1 MTLRTRFLSAAFL
14 FFSFLIPSGSLRA
27 QTTPR
32 PANPPATE
40 EVVIE
45 AAQQEKVGDVY
56 HLRGNVVI
64 TAHNYVIR
72 ADEVTY
78 NSDTGDLEAT
88 GHLVFNGGPHDEH
101 IEASHATYNRIT
113 DSGKF
118 YDVVGS
124 TGAKFRGSHVL
135 LTSSNPFAFKGKVVE
150 KVGRDLFIVHS
161 GEVTDCRIENP
172 KWTFQTQKSVVLL
185 GENAKLYHAT
195 FRLFYI
201 PIFYFPYTRMPVER
215 IGRQSGLLIPG
226 IGQSSLKGTIL
237 GDSFYWAVN
246 RSIDATI
253 GAEYYSAI
261 GWAQHGEFRSR
272 PSANSFLNATYF
284 GVLDRNS
291 GPTGVNQGGEEVRAD
306 GVAQLPWGLR
316 GVANIDYL
324 SSYLF
329 RQTFSESFTQATNS
343 STNSIGF
350 ASKSTNGYFFNL
362 MASRYQNF
370 QSTTPGDLITI
381 LHVPSLD
388 VGSVE
393 HPIGASPVQWSY
405 DTALQ
410 GVSRSE
416 PGFQTDPLVGRFDFH
431 PRASLPLH
439 FHQWD
444 VRPEITLDDTYYTQ
458 GLAAGS
464 GGIGIPGN
472 FGVNRRA
479 LETAVEIRPPAVD
492 RIFERPLFNHTL
504 KHVIEP
510 RVIYRYVTGV
520 SNFQQIIR
528 FDARDILT
536 NTNEVEYAVTN
547 RLYAKPVK
555 SPQNCTQEENTP
567 KEVPGGGSQ
576 TIPPSSGPQTFP
588 PAGSS
593 KSEKPEPCGVL
604 SAGHEI
610 FSWELIQKYFL
621 DTTFGGA
628 LVPGQQNVFTTTV
641 ELTGIAFLTAPR
653 HFSPVVSRMRIEAGR
668 KTDIEWHLDYD
679 PQTGQINA
687 NTAYV
692 THHFDQF
699 FVAGST
705 AYVRVVGETVPVA
718 PTPQNPNPAPAPLEF
733 NQFRWLVG
741 YGNPNK
747 RGISAATNIGFDVSN
762 RFLQYAAIQSSY
774 NWDCCGV
781 SVEFRRLALGA
792 VRNEN
797 QYRFALSLTNIG
809 TFGNLR
815 RQERLF

>member
-1 MTLRTRFLSAAFL
+1 MTLRSRILIAALLFSFPFLSG
-14 FFSFLIPSGSLRA
+14 SGLA

-32 PANPPATE
+32 PAIPLATE

-72 ADEVTY
+72 ADEITY
-78 NSDTGDLEAT
+78 NAATGDIDAT
-88 GHLVFNGGPHDEH
+88 GHLVFDGGPHDEH
-101 IEASHATYNRIT
+101 IEASHATYNRNT

-124 TGAKFRGSHVL
+124 TGARFRGSHVL
-135 LTSSNPFAFKGKVVE
+135 LTSSNPFSFKGKMVE
-150 KVGRDLFIVHS
+150 KDGRDVFIVHD
-161 GEVTDCRIENP
+161 GMVTNCQLESP
-172 KWTFQTQKSVVLL
+172 KWTFQTEKAVVLL

-195 FRLFYI
+195 FHLAYL
-201 PIFYFPYTRMPVER
+201 PIFYFPYTRLPAER
-215 IGRQSGLLIPG
+215 IGRQSGFLIPG
-226 IGQSSLKGTIL
+226 IGQSSTKGTII
-237 GDSFYWAVN
+237 GEAFYWAIN
-246 RSIDATI
+246 RSMDATI
-253 GAEYYSAI
+253 GAEYYSSV
-261 GWAQHGEFRSR
+261 GWAQHGDFRSR
-272 PSANSFLNATYF
+272 PSENSFFNAHYF

-306 GVAQLPWGLR
+306 GAAQLRWGFR

-329 RQTFSESFTQATNS
+329 RQTFSESFNQAANSETNS
-343 STNSIGF
+343 VAF
-350 ASKSTNGYFFNL
+350 ASKATNGYFFNA
-362 MASRYQNF
+362 MAARYQNF
-370 QSTTPGDLITI
+370 QSTIPGDSITI
-381 LHVPSLD
+381 LHIPSLD
-388 VGSVE
+388 LGSVE
-393 HPIGASPVQWSY
+393 HPIGSSPVQWSY

-431 PRASLPLH
+431 PRAALPLH
-439 FHQWD
+439 IHGWD

-458 GLAAGS
+458 DLMAGS
-464 GGIGIPGN
+464 GIGIPGTE
-472 FGVNRRA
+472 GVNRKA
-479 LETAVEIRPPAVD
+479 IETAVEIRPPALG
-492 RIFERPLFNHTL
+492 RIFEKPVFNHRW

-510 RVIYRYVTGV
+510 RAVYRYVTGV
-520 SNFQQIIR
+520 NNFQEIIR

-536 NTNEVEYAVTN
+536 NTNELEYSVTN
-547 RLYAKPVK
+547 RLYSKSAKEPE
-555 SPQNCTQEENTP
+555 NCVPEDSVSSEM
-567 KEVPGGGSQ
+567 PGGGPQ
-576 TIPPSSGPQTFP
+576 TIPPSTVT
-588 PAGSS
+588 AN
-593 KSEKPEPCGVL
+593 SEKKTGPC
-604 SAGHEI
+604 SPIAAGHEV
-610 FSWELIQKYFL
+610 FSWELIQKYFI

-628 LVPGQQNVFTTTV
+628 LVPGRQNVFTTTV
-641 ELTGIAFLTAPR
+641 ELTGIAFLLNPR
-653 HFSPVVSRMRIEAGR
+653 HFSPVVSRMRVQTGSN
-668 KTDIEWHLDYD
+668 TDLEWHLDYD
-679 PQTGQINA
+679 PTTGQINA
-687 NTAYV
+687 STAYI
-692 THHFDQF
+692 THHFKDF

-705 AYVRVVGETVPVA
+705 AYVRVIGETVPAA
-718 PTPQNPNPAPAPLEF
+718 PTPQNPNPAPTPLEF

-762 RFLQYAAIQSSY
+762 QYLQYAAVQSSY

-781 SVEFRRLALGA
+781 SFEFRRLALGS

-809 TFGNLR
+809 TFGTLR

>member
-1 MTLRTRFLSAAFL
+1 MTLRTRFLIAPVL
-14 FFSFLIPSGSLRA
+14 LILFLILSGSGIA

-32 PANPPATE
+32 PANPPPTE

-45 AAQQEKVGDVY
+45 ATQQEKVGNVY
-56 HLRGNVVI
+56 HLRGNVVV
-64 TAHNYVIR
+64 TVHNYVIR

-78 NSDTGDLEAT
+78 NADTGDLDAR
-88 GHLVFNGGPHDEH
+88 GHLVFDGGPHDEH
-101 IEASHATYNRIT
+101 IEATHATYNRIT

-124 TGAKFRGSHVL
+124 TGARFRGSHVL

-150 KVGRDLFIVHS
+150 KVGRDLFIVHD
-161 GEVTDCRIENP
+161 GLVTDCRLDHP
-172 KWTFQTQKSVVLL
+172 KWTFQTQRAVVLM

-195 FRLFYI
+195 FHLIYF
-201 PIFYFPYTRMPVER
+201 PIFYFPYTRLPVER
-215 IGRQSGLLIPG
+215 IGRQTGLLIPG

-237 GDSFYWAVN
+237 GESVYWAVN
-246 RSIDATI
+246 RSVDATI

-272 PSANSFLNATYF
+272 PSENSFLNATYF
-284 GVLDRNS
+284 GVLDRNAGPS
-291 GPTGVNQGGEEVRAD
+291 GINQGGEEVRAD
-306 GVAQLPWGLR
+306 GAAQLPWGFR

-343 STNSIGF
+343 ETNSIGF
-350 ASKSTNGYFFNL
+350 ASKSMNGYYFNL

-381 LHVPSLD
+381 LHTPSLD

-416 PGFQTDPLVGRFDFH
+416 PGFQTDPLVGRFDFT

-439 FHQWD
+439 FHQWSI
-444 VRPEITLDDTYYTQ
+444 RPEISLDDTYYTQ
-458 GLAAGS
+458 GLASGS
-464 GGIGIPGN
+464 GGIGVPGN
-472 FGVNRRA
+472 FGVNRKA
-479 LETAVEIRPPAVD
+479 VETEVEIRPPVLD
-492 RIFERPLFNHTL
+492 RIFDKPMFNHRF

-510 RVIYRYVTGV
+510 RMVYRYVTGV

-536 NTNEVEYAVTN
+536 NTNEVEYSVTN
-547 RLYAKPVK
+547 RIYAKPVRT
-555 SPQNCTQEENTP
+555 SDSCIPSENTSS
-567 KEVPGGGSQ
+567 ETPGGG
-576 TIPPSSGPQTFP
+576 GPQTFP
-588 PAGSS
+588 PNSNATRTDKSSGCTSAVGS
-593 KSEKPEPCGVL
+593 
-604 SAGHEI
+604 EI
-610 FSWELIQKYFL
+610 FSWELIQKYFM
-621 DTTFGGA
+621 DTSFGGA
-628 LVPGQQNVFTTTV
+628 LVPGQQNVFTTTA

-653 HFSPVVSRMRIEAGR
+653 HFSPIVSRMRAQAGR

-679 PQTGQINA
+679 PETGQINA
-687 NTAYV
+687 STAYV

-705 AYVRVVGETVPVA
+705 AYVRVVGETIPVA

-733 NQFRWLVG
+733 NQFRWLIG

-762 RFLQYAAIQSSY
+762 QYLQYAAIQSSY

>member
-1 MTLRTRFLSAAFL
+1 MTLRSRFLSAALL
-14 FFSFLIPSGSLRA
+14 FFLFLIPSGSGRA

-32 PANPPATE
+32 PANAPATE

-45 AAQQEKVGDVY
+45 ATEQEKVGDVY

-64 TAHNYVIR
+64 TAHNYVMR
-72 ADEVTY
+72 ADEITY
-78 NSDTGDLEAT
+78 NSDTGDLDAT
-88 GHLVFNGGPHDEH
+88 GHLVFDGGPHDEH

-124 TGAKFRGSHVL
+124 TGARFRGSHVL
-135 LTSSNPFAFKGKVVE
+135 LTSSNPFAFKGKEVE
-150 KVGRDLFIVHS
+150 KVGRDLFIIHN
-161 GEVTDCRIENP
+161 GMVTDCRIEHP
-172 KWTFQTQKSVVLL
+172 KWTFQTRKAVVLL

-195 FRLFYI
+195 FHLIYF
-201 PIFYFPYTRMPVER
+201 PIFYFPYTHLPVER

-237 GDSFYWAVN
+237 GESFYWAVN
-246 RSIDATI
+246 RSVDATI
-253 GAEYYSAI
+253 GAEYYSAL

-272 PSANSFLNATYF
+272 PTANSFFNASYF
-284 GVLDRNS
+284 GVLDRNY
-291 GPTGVNQGGEEVRAD
+291 GPSGVNQGGEEVRAD
-306 GVAQLPWGLR
+306 GVAQLGWGFR

-329 RQTFSESFTQATNS
+329 RQTFSETYTQATNS
-343 STNSIGF
+343 ETNTIGF
-350 ASKSTNGYFFNL
+350 ASKSTDGYFFNL

-381 LHVPSLD
+381 LHAPSVDL
-388 VGSVE
+388 GSVE
-393 HPIGASPVQWSY
+393 HPISTSPVRWSY
-405 DTALQ
+405 DTAVQ

-416 PGFQTDPLVGRFDFH
+416 PGFQTDPLVGRFDFT
-431 PRASLPLH
+431 PRAALPLH

-444 VRPEITLDDTYYTQ
+444 IRPEVSVDDTYYTQ
-458 GLAAGS
+458 GLASGS
-464 GGIGIPGN
+464 GGVGVPSS
-472 FGVNRRA
+472 FGVNRKA
-479 LETAVEIRPPAVD
+479 IETDVEIRPPAVD
-492 RIFERPLFNHTL
+492 RIFEKPVFHHRL

-510 RVIYRYVTGV
+510 SVTYRYVTGV

-536 NTNEVEYAVTN
+536 DTNEVEYAVTN
-547 RLYAKPVK
+547 RLYAKPLK
-555 SPQNCTQEENTP
+555 APENCVADDTTP
-567 KEVPGGGSQ
+567 
-576 TIPPSSGPQTFP
+576 SGPSGGEQQTLSI
-588 PAGSS
+588 GSPKAE
-593 KSEKPEPCGVL
+593 KSAAC
-604 SAGHEI
+604 SAAIGREI

-628 LVPGQQNVFTTTV
+628 LVPGQQNVFTTTA

-653 HFSPVVSRMRIEAGR
+653 HFSPIVSRMRMQAGK

-679 PQTGQINA
+679 PVTGQINA
-687 NTAYV
+687 STAYV
-692 THHFDQF
+692 THHWDQF

-733 NQFRWLVG
+733 NQIRWLVG

-762 RFLQYAAIQSSY
+762 QFLQYAAVQSSY
-774 NWDCCGV
+774 NWDCCGI

>member
-1 MTLRTRFLSAAFL
+1 MTLRTRFLIAPVLSFL
-14 FFSFLIPSGSLRA
+14 FLILSGSGLA

-32 PANPPATE
+32 PVNPPPTE

-45 AAQQEKVGDVY
+45 ATQQEKVGDVY

-64 TAHNYVIR
+64 TVHNYVIR
-72 ADEVTY
+72 ADEINY
-78 NSDTGDLEAT
+78 NADTGDLDAT
-88 GHLVFNGGPHDEH
+88 GHLVFDGGPHDEH

-150 KVGRDLFIVHS
+150 KVGRDLFIVHD
-161 GEVTDCRIENP
+161 GLVTDCRLERP
-172 KWTFQTQKSVVLL
+172 KWTFQTQKAVVLM

-195 FRLFYI
+195 FHLAYF
-201 PIFYFPYTRMPVER
+201 PIFYFPYTRLPVER
-215 IGRQSGLLIPG
+215 LGRQSGLLIPG
-226 IGQSSLKGTIL
+226 IGQSSLKGTII
-237 GDSFYWAVN
+237 GESFYWAVN
-246 RSIDATI
+246 RSLDATI

-272 PSANSFLNATYF
+272 PSENSFLNATYF

-291 GPTGVNQGGEEVRAD
+291 GPTGVNQGGEEVKAD
-306 GVAQLPWGLR
+306 GVAQLPWGFR

-343 STNSIGF
+343 TTNSIGF
-350 ASKSTNGYFFNL
+350 ASKSTNGYYFNV

-381 LHVPSLD
+381 LHAPSLD
-388 VGSVE
+388 LGSVE
-393 HPIGASPVQWSY
+393 RPIGTSPVQWSY

-416 PGFQTDPLVGRFDFH
+416 PGFQTDPLVGRFDFT

-439 FHQWD
+439 FHQWSI
-444 VRPEITLDDTYYTQ
+444 RPEVSLDDTYYTQ

-464 GGIGIPGN
+464 GGIGIPGTI
-472 FGVNRRA
+472 GVNRKA
-479 LETAVEIRPPAVD
+479 IETEVEIRPPALD
-492 RIFERPLFNHTL
+492 RIFEKPMFNHRF

-510 RVIYRYVTGV
+510 RVVYRYVTGV

-536 NTNEVEYAVTN
+536 NTNELEYSVTN
-547 RLYAKPVK
+547 RLYAKPVRT
-555 SPQNCTQEENTP
+555 SDNCVPQENTSS
-567 KEVPGGGSQ
+567 ETPGG
-576 TIPPSSGPQTFP
+576 GPQTFP
-588 PAGSS
+588 PNSS
-593 KSEKPEPCGVL
+593 ATRTEESSGCSHAMGT
-604 SAGHEI
+604 EI
-610 FSWELIQKYFL
+610 FSWELIQKYFM
-621 DTTFGGA
+621 DTSFGGA
-628 LVPGQQNVFTTTV
+628 LVPGQQNVFTTTA

-653 HFSPVVSRMRIEAGR
+653 HFSPIVSRMRAQAGR
-668 KTDIEWHLDYD
+668 KNDIEWHLDYD
-679 PQTGQINA
+679 PVTGQINA
-687 NTAYV
+687 STAYV

-705 AYVRVVGETVPVA
+705 AYVRVVGETIPVA
-718 PTPQNPNPAPAPLEF
+718 PTPQNPTPAPAPLEF

-762 RFLQYAAIQSSY
+762 QYLQYAAIQSSY
-774 NWDCCGV
+774 NWDCCGI
-781 SVEFRRLALGA
+781 SVEFRRLALGS

-809 TFGNLR
+809 TFGNMR

>member
-1 MTLRTRFLSAAFL
+1 MTLCTRFQSAALLFL
-14 FFSFLIPSGSLRA
+14 LFLISSGSGRA

-45 AAQQEKVGDVY
+45 AAQQEKVGNVY
-56 HLRGNVVI
+56 HLRGSVVI
-64 TAHNYVIR
+64 TAHNYVMR
-72 ADEVTY
+72 ADEITY
-78 NSDTGDLEAT
+78 NSDTGDLDAT
-88 GHLVFNGGPHDEH
+88 GHLVFDGGPHDEH
-101 IEASHATYNRIT
+101 IEASRATYNRIT

-124 TGAKFRGSHVL
+124 TGARFRGSHVL

-150 KVGRDLFIVHS
+150 KVGRDLFIIHN
-161 GEVTDCRIENP
+161 GMVTDCRIERP
-172 KWTFQTQKSVVLL
+172 KWTFQTQKAVVLL
-185 GENAKLYHAT
+185 GDNAKLYHAT
-195 FRLFYI
+195 FRLIYF
-201 PIFYFPYTRMPVER
+201 PIFYFPYTRLPVER
-215 IGRQSGLLIPG
+215 IGRQSGILIPG

-237 GDSFYWAVN
+237 GESFYWAIN
-246 RSIDATI
+246 RSLDATI

-272 PSANSFLNATYF
+272 PSATSFFNATYF
-284 GVLDRNS
+284 GVLDRNA

-306 GVAQLPWGLR
+306 GTAQLRWGFR

-329 RQTFSESFTQATNS
+329 RQTFSESYTQATNS
-343 STNSIGF
+343 ETNTIGF
-350 ASKSTNGYFFNL
+350 ASKSTNGYFFNV
-362 MASRYQNF
+362 MAARYQNF
-370 QSTTPGDLITI
+370 QSTTPGDLIAI
-381 LHVPSLD
+381 VHAPSLD
-388 VGSVE
+388 MGSVE
-393 HPIGASPVQWSY
+393 HPIGTGPVQWSY

-416 PGFQTDPLVGRFDFH
+416 PGFQTDPLVGRFDVT
-431 PRASLPLH
+431 PRAALPLH

-444 VRPEITLDDTYYTQ
+444 IRPEISLDDTYYTQ
-458 GLAAGS
+458 GLAAGT
-464 GGIGIPGN
+464 GGIGIPSS

-479 LETAVEIRPPAVD
+479 VETAVEIRPPVLD
-492 RIFERPLFNHTL
+492 RIFERPVFNHRL

-510 RVIYRYVTGV
+510 IVTYRYVTGV
-520 SNFQQIIR
+520 NNFQQIIR

-536 NTNEVEYAVTN
+536 NTNEVEYSITN
-547 RLYAKPVK
+547 RLYAKQLK
-555 SPQNCTQEENTP
+555 TSENCLPEESTAS
-567 KEVPGGGSQ
+567 ES
-576 TIPPSSGPQTFP
+576 
-588 PAGSS
+588 PAGGEQQTLSTGTRS
-593 KSEKPEPCGVL
+593 AKSGTCGA
-604 SAGHEI
+604 AGHEV
-610 FSWELIQKYFL
+610 FSWELIQKYFM

-628 LVPGQQNVFTTTV
+628 LVPGQQNVFTTTA

-653 HFSPVVSRMRIEAGR
+653 RFSPIVSRMRIQAG
-668 KTDIEWHLDYD
+668 KNTDIDWHLDYD
-679 PQTGQINA
+679 PLTGQINA
-687 NTAYV
+687 STAYV
-692 THHFDQF
+692 THHFEQF

-718 PTPQNPNPAPAPLEF
+718 PTPQNPNPPPAPLEF

-747 RGISAATNIGFDVSN
+747 RGISAATNIGFDVTN
-762 RFLQYAAIQSSY
+762 QFLQYAAVQSSY

>member
-14 FFSFLIPSGSLRA
+14 FFWFLILSGSGRA

-45 AAQQEKVGDVY
+45 AAQQEKVGNVY

-72 ADEVTY
+72 ADEITY
-78 NSDTGDLEAT
+78 NSDTGDLEAS
-88 GHLVFNGGPHDEH
+88 GHLVFDGGPHDEH

-124 TGAKFRGSHVL
+124 TGAKFRGTHVL

-150 KVGRDLFIVHS
+150 KVGRDLFIVHD

-185 GENAKLYHAT
+185 GENAKLYHST
-195 FRLFYI
+195 FRLFSI
-201 PIFYFPYTRMPVER
+201 PIFYFPYTRLPVER
-215 IGRQSGLLIPG
+215 IGRQSGFLIPG
-226 IGQSSLKGTIL
+226 VGQSSLKGTIL

-246 RSIDATI
+246 RSVDATI
-253 GAEYYSAI
+253 GGEYYSAI
-261 GWAQHGEFRSR
+261 GWAQHATFRSR
-272 PSANSFLNATYF
+272 PSENSFLNATYF
-284 GVLDRNS
+284 GVSDRS
-291 GPTGVNQGGEEVRAD
+291 TGPTGQNAGGQEVRAE
-306 GVAQLPWGLR
+306 GAAQLGWGFR

-329 RQTFSESFTQATNS
+329 RQTFSETFTQATNS
-343 STNSIGF
+343 TTNSIGF
-350 ASKSTNGYFFNL
+350 ASKSTDGYFFNV

-370 QSTTPGDLITI
+370 QSTSPGDSITI
-381 LHVPSLD
+381 WHAPSLD
-388 VGSVE
+388 LGSVE
-393 HPIGASPVQWSY
+393 HPIGSSPVQWSY

-416 PGFQTDPLVGRFDFH
+416 PGFQTDPLVGRFDFR

-444 VRPEITLDDTYYTQ
+444 VRPEITVDDTYYTQ

-464 GGIGIPGN
+464 GGIGIPGS
-472 FGVNRRA
+472 FGVNRKA

-492 RIFERPLFNHTL
+492 RIFERPLFNHRL

-510 RVIYRYVTGV
+510 RVIYRNVTGV
-520 SNFQQIIR
+520 NNFQQIIR

-536 NTNEVEYAVTN
+536 NTNEVEYAVAN
-547 RLYAKPVK
+547 RLYAKPLK
-555 SPQNCTQEENTP
+555 TPENCTPEANTSTAL
-567 KEVPGGGSQ
+567 PGGGTQ
-576 TIPPSSGPQTFP
+576 ALPGNPQTVP
-588 PAGSS
+588 PIGPS
-593 KSEKPEPCGVL
+593 KLEKPEPCGAL
-604 SAGHEI
+604 AAGHEI

-653 HFSPVVSRMRIEAGR
+653 HFSPIVSRMRFPLGR
-668 KTDIEWHLDYD
+668 KTDLEWHFDYD
-679 PQTGQINA
+679 PVTGKINA
-687 NTAYV
+687 STAYV
-692 THHFDQF
+692 THHFEQF

-705 AYVRVVGETVPVA
+705 AFVRVVGETVPVA
-718 PTPQNPNPAPAPLEF
+718 PTPQNPNPAPAALEF
-733 NQFRWLVG
+733 NQLRWLVG

-747 RGISAATNIGFDVSN
+747 RGLSAATNIGFDVTN
-762 RFLQYAAIQSSY
+762 QFLQYAAIQSSY
-774 NWDCCGV
+774 NWDCCGI